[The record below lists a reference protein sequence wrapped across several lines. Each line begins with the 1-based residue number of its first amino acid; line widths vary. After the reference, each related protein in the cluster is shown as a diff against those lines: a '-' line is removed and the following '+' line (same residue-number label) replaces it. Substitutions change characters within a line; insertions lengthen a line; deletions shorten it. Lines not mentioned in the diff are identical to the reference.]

1 MESSKAV
8 LGVLISGRGS
18 NMKSIV
24 EACESDD
31 IPARVGI
38 VISNRGDAPG
48 IGWAAGHGL
57 DTAVIS
63 HRDFESREAHDRAV
77 VGKLRAAGVDWVC
90 LAGYMRL
97 LSAEFVQAFPR
108 RILNIHPALLPAFP
122 GLDAQQQALDYG
134 VRVTGCTVHL
144 VDEKLD
150 HGPIVAQR
158 SLKIRDDESVEGL
171 KSRLIIEEH
180 RCYVEALSRILEE
193 QWDVQGRRVI
203 FEKRI
208 SAARR
213 PH

>member
-1 MESSKAV
+1 
-8 LGVLISGRGS
+8 
-18 NMKSIV
+18 MKSIV
-24 EACESDD
+24 TACESGE

-48 IGWAAGHGL
+48 ISWAAEHGL
-57 DTAVIS
+57 EVSVVS
-63 HRDFESREAHDRAV
+63 HRNFSSREDHDRV
-77 VGKLRAAGVDWVC
+77 IVEKLRNAGVDWVC

-158 SLKIRDDESVEGL
+158 SLKIRDHESVEGL

-193 QWDVQGRRVI
+193 EWDVEGRRVV